1 MEDDQIV
8 ALYWERSET
17 AIEETTQKYGKSL
30 FLLSMNIVFNHESAE
45 ECVNDT
51 YLKAWNAMPPQ
62 KPVFLFAFLAKIT
75 RRLAFGRLDYA
86 NAQKRKANIIEIGEE
101 LESCIATPSD
111 TESQYEIEF
120 ILETINTFLKSLTPE
135 KRNVFVR
142 RYWFT
147 DSIIELE
154 KRFSIS
160 ESKVK
165 SMLFRTRNELREYLQ
180 KEGIQL

>member
-1 MEDDQIV
+1 MENDQII

-30 FLLSMNIVFNHESAE
+30 FSLSMNIVFNHEIAE

-62 KPVFLFAFLAKIT
+62 KPVFLFAYLAKIT

-86 NAQKRKANIIEIGEE
+86 NAIKRKADIVELGDE

-120 ILETINTFLKSLTPE
+120 IIEMINTFLKKLTPE

-142 RYWFT
+142 RYWFA

-160 ESKVK
+160 ESKIK